1 MPTNCGSRVSHLQHA
16 SRRRRLTETIAA
28 GVETGEFA
36 ARIDSEAA
44 PVAGAMFY
52 RRLMTADAPD
62 TDFVTRVVN
71 TVLGA

>member
-1 MPTNCGSRVSHLQHA
+1 LSHLQHA
-16 SRRRRLTETIAA
+16 SRRQRLIDTIAA

-36 ARIDSEAA
+36 ARIDPDAA
-44 PVAGAMFY
+44 SVALAGAMFY

-62 TDFVTRVVN
+62 TDFITRLVN

>member
-1 MPTNCGSRVSHLQHA
+1 MSHLQHA
-16 SRRRRLTETIAA
+16 SRRQRLTETIAA

-36 ARIDSEAA
+36 ASIDPDAA
-44 PVAGAMFY
+44 SVAGAMFY

-62 TDFVTRVVN
+62 TDFITRLVN